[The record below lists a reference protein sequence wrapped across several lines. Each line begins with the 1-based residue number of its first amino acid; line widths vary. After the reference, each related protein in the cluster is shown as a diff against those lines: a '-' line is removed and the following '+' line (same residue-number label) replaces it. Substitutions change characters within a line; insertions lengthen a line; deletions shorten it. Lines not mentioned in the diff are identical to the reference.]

1 MPRAHKALAVVFT
14 ALVGG
19 AMAAGPASAA
29 GSATSDFTVTASVA
43 DNCTISTT
51 AIAFGAY
58 DPVVTNLTAP
68 KDGTGSVTITC
79 TQGAVA
85 TIGLSA
91 GLNGADAVGTTRAMK
106 SGIDQLNYEIY
117 KATDHSAV
125 WGNSGTALLSPV
137 AAPSTAPRTYTT
149 FGRIPGAQITVPAGA
164 TYTDTVTATVNF

>member
-1 MPRAHKALAVVFT
+1 MHRALAVAFT

-19 AMAAGPASAA
+19 AMAAGPASA

-85 TIGLSA
+85 TIGLNA
-91 GLNGADAVGTTRAMK
+91 GVNGGTAVGTTRAMK
-106 SGIDQLNYEIY
+106 SGSDQLNYEIY
-117 KATDHSAV
+117 KATDHAAV
-125 WGNSGTALLSPV
+125 WGNSGTDLLSPV
-137 AAPSTAPRTYTT
+137 AAPSTTPRTYTT

>member
-1 MPRAHKALAVVFT
+1 LAV
-14 ALVGG
+14 LVV
-19 AMAAGPASAA
+19 AAGSAAA

-85 TIGLSA
+85 TIGLNA
-91 GLNGADAVGTTRAMK
+91 GLNGGTAVGTTRAMK
-106 SGIDQLNYEIY
+106 SGSDQLNYEIY
-117 KATDHSAV
+117 QETGHSTV
-125 WGNSGTALLSPV
+125 WGNSGAALLSPV

-149 FGRIPGAQITVPAGA
+149 FGRIPGAQVTVPAGA